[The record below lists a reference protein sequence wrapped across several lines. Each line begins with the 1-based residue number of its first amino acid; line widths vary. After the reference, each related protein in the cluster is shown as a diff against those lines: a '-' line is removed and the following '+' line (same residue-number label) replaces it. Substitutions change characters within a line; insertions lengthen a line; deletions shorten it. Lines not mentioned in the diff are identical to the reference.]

1 MRCNWWRWLWGI
13 IPLLVLSWVAV
24 QAEQGR
30 IEADLRERAKLALA
44 QAGMS
49 WAATTFEGRDAIL
62 EGQAGDDAEPLRAG
76 DLLRGV
82 WGVRVVENRAELL
95 PKVETFA
102 WTARRRGNRIR
113 IMGHVPNRATRKAI
127 LGVAKANFP
136 GFEVVD
142 RMATVRGVPS
152 VDAWLGG
159 VGFALKQ
166 LAALKRGDVH
176 LKDLDMWI
184 AGEAEDV
191 VSYRAVK
198 SALANN
204 LPKGIKLTNDL
215 VTAPV
220 VSPFTWSAQLAEG
233 RFVLAGYVPSEA
245 AQAELLAAAK
255 ASFGTMIIVDQ
266 MQPGHGAPKDWASA
280 AVASVRA
287 LARLQTGSAEMK
299 DAALVVSG
307 LAGDAAAAE
316 AMRAALRDGPAGDHQ
331 AHGSDQGEGAA
342 ASPTAERPSRRHQRL
357 PCRPKGRGGDHAKQ
371 EDSTA
376 ALPAEGKSD
385 PPTLPPA
392 AAPPPAAASPPAI
405 APLPVAAPSQTAS
418 AADLRAK
425 ACEDKL
431 GGLVT
436 TGQIVF
442 DLASA
447 ELDSASFATLDKLAE
462 AAKAC
467 PDMRIEVS
475 GHASSE
481 GSAELNQ
488 QLSVR
493 RARSVV
499 AYLVKAGVE
508 FDATAA
514 GRLRCNPTYRT
525 QRHRREHGKEPAH
538 RILSSAEIAL
548 GKHCGTRGR
557 WTISFT
563 SCSGGCWLRSRS
575 AWRSAGCPAAGRRA
589 TSNRETTAATLARCW
604 DAVSRVEL

>member
-13 IPLLVLSWVAV
+13 VPLLVLSWVAV
-24 QAEQGR
+24 QAEQSR
-30 IEADLRERAKLALA
+30 IEADLRERAKLVLA

-49 WAATTFEGRDAIL
+49 WAATRFEGRDAIL

-95 PKVETFA
+95 PKVETFT

-142 RMATVRGVPS
+142 RMETVRGVPS

-176 LKDLDMWI
+176 FRDLDMWI

-191 VSYRAVK
+191 ASYRAVK
-198 SALANN
+198 SALANSV
-204 LPKGIKLTNDL
+204 PKGIKLTNDM

-245 AQAELLAAAK
+245 ARAELLAAAK
-255 ASFGTMIIVDQ
+255 AGFGSIVIVDQ
-266 MQPGHGAPKDWASA
+266 MQPGDGAPKGWANA
-280 AVASVRA
+280 AAASVRE
-287 LARLQTGSAEMK
+287 LARLQSGSAEMR
-299 DAALVVSG
+299 DATLVVSG

-316 AMRAALRDGPAGDHQ
+316 AMRAALRTALPATIKFT
-331 AHGSDQGEGAA
+331 DQIKAKEPPPPPAPAPEPPAPAVPLPPKGAEATPPAKETIAAVPTEKKTDPPVATPEPAAA
-342 ASPTAERPSRRHQRL
+342 AS
-357 PCRPKGRGGDHAKQ
+357 
-371 EDSTA
+371 
-376 ALPAEGKSD
+376 
-385 PPTLPPA
+385 A
-392 AAPPPAAASPPAI
+392 AAPPTAAASPP
-405 APLPVAAPSQTAS
+405 PAAPSQTAS

-431 GGLVT
+431 EGLVT
-436 TGQIVF
+436 SGRIVF
-442 DLASA
+442 ELASA
-447 ELDSASFATLDKLAE
+447 ELDSASFTTLDRLAE
-462 AAKAC
+462 AAKTC

-493 RARSVV
+493 RAQSVV
-499 AYLVKAGVE
+499 AYLAKAGVE
-508 FDATAA
+508 STRLQPVGYGATRPIAPNDTDENMA
-514 GRLRCNPTYRT
+514 KN
-525 QRHRREHGKEPAH
+525 RRIE
-538 RILSSAEIAL
+538 
-548 GKHCGTRGR
+548 
-557 WTISFT
+557 FT
-563 SCSGGCWLRSRS
+563 VR
-575 AWRSAGCPAAGRRA
+575 PK
-589 TSNRETTAATLARCW
+589 
-604 DAVSRVEL
+604 

>member
-13 IPLLVLSWVAV
+13 VPLLVLSWVAV

-30 IEADLRERAKLALA
+30 IEADLRERAKLALT

-49 WAATTFEGRDAIL
+49 WAATRFEGRDAVL

-95 PKVETFA
+95 PKVAIFT

-142 RMATVRGVPS
+142 RMETVRGVPS
-152 VDAWLGG
+152 IDAWLGG

-191 VSYRAVK
+191 ASYRAVK
-198 SALANN
+198 SALVNS
-204 LPKGIKLTNDL
+204 LPQGIKLTNDM
-215 VTAPV
+215 VTAPM

-245 AQAELLAAAK
+245 ARAELLAAAK
-255 ASFGTMIIVDQ
+255 AGFGSIVIVDQ
-266 MQPGHGAPKDWASA
+266 MQPGDGAPKGWANA
-280 AVASVRA
+280 AAASVRE
-287 LARLQTGSAEMK
+287 LARLQSGSAEMR

-307 LAGDAAAAE
+307 MAGDAAAVE
-316 AMRAALRDGPAGDHQ
+316 AMRAALR
-331 AHGSDQGEGAA
+331 
-342 ASPTAERPSRRHQRL
+342 T
-357 PCRPKGRGGDHAKQ
+357 
-371 EDSTA
+371 
-376 ALPAEGKSD
+376 ALPATIKFTDQIKAKE
-385 PPTLPPA
+385 PPPPPA
-392 AAPPPAAASPPAI
+392 PAPEPAAPPAPLPPPKGAEANPPAKETVAAVPTEKKTDPPATAPAPAAASPPAT
-405 APLPVAAPSQTAS
+405 ASPAAAASPPVAAPSQTAS

-431 GGLVT
+431 EGLVT
-436 TGQIVF
+436 TGRIVF
-442 DLASA
+442 ELASA
-447 ELDSASFATLDKLAE
+447 ELDSASFATLDKLVE
-462 AAKAC
+462 AAKTC

-493 RARSVV
+493 RAQSVV
-499 AYLVKAGVE
+499 AYLAKAGVE
-508 FDATAA
+508 STRLQPVGYGATRPIAPNDTDENMA
-514 GRLRCNPTYRT
+514 KN
-525 QRHRREHGKEPAH
+525 RRIE
-538 RILSSAEIAL
+538 
-548 GKHCGTRGR
+548 
-557 WTISFT
+557 FT
-563 SCSGGCWLRSRS
+563 VR
-575 AWRSAGCPAAGRRA
+575 PK
-589 TSNRETTAATLARCW
+589 
-604 DAVSRVEL
+604 

>member
-13 IPLLVLSWVAV
+13 VPLLVLSWVAV

-49 WAATTFEGRDAIL
+49 WAATKFEGRDAIL

-95 PKVETFA
+95 PKVDDFT

-142 RMATVRGVPS
+142 RMETVRGVPS

-191 VSYRAVK
+191 ASYRAVK

-220 VSPFTWSAQLAEG
+220 VSPFTWSAQLADG
-233 RFVLAGYVPSEA
+233 RLVLSGYVPSEA
-245 AQAELLAAAK
+245 ARAELLAAAK
-255 ASFGTMIIVDQ
+255 AGFGSMVIVDQ
-266 MQPGHGAPKDWASA
+266 MQPGDGAPKGWASA
-280 AVASVRA
+280 AVASVRE
-287 LARLQTGSAEMK
+287 LARLQSGSAEMK

-316 AMRAALRDGPAGDHQ
+316 AMRAALR
-331 AHGSDQGEGAA
+331 
-342 ASPTAERPSRRHQRL
+342 T
-357 PCRPKGRGGDHAKQ
+357 
-371 EDSTA
+371 
-376 ALPAEGKSD
+376 ALPATIKFTDQIKAKE
-385 PPTLPPA
+385 PPPP
-392 AAPPPAAASPPAI
+392 PPPAPEPAAPA
-405 APLPVAAPSQTAS
+405 APLPPKGAEATPPSKRNGCGGAAGKKTDPPARLQHLPQLHRPRQLHRPLRLHLPPQLHRRPPAQPICGPRPARTSWKAWSRPARSSSSSPAPSSTAR
-418 AADLRAK
+418 ALR
-425 ACEDKL
+425 
-431 GGLVT
+431 
-436 TGQIVF
+436 
-442 DLASA
+442 
-447 ELDSASFATLDKLAE
+447 
-462 AAKAC
+462 
-467 PDMRIEVS
+467 
-475 GHASSE
+475 
-481 GSAELNQ
+481 
-488 QLSVR
+488 
-493 RARSVV
+493 RSTSWPRPPRP
-499 AYLVKAGVE
+499 A
-508 FDATAA
+508 
-514 GRLRCNPTYRT
+514 PTC
-525 QRHRREHGKEPAH
+525 A
-538 RILSSAEIAL
+538 
-548 GKHCGTRGR
+548 
-557 WTISFT
+557 
-563 SCSGGCWLRSRS
+563 SRS
-575 AWRSAGCPAAGRRA
+575 AATPAPKAAPRSISSSRSG
-589 TSNRETTAATLARCW
+589 ARNPW
-604 DAVSRVEL
+604 

>member
-24 QAEQGR
+24 QAEQSR
-30 IEADLRERAKLALA
+30 IEADLRGRAKLALA

-49 WAATTFEGRDAIL
+49 WAATKFEGRDAIL

-95 PKVETFA
+95 PKVETFT

-142 RMATVRGVPS
+142 RMETVRGVPS

-159 VGFALKQ
+159 VGFGLRQ

-191 VSYRAVK
+191 TSYRAVR

-204 LPKGIKLTNDL
+204 LPKGIKLTNDM

-220 VSPFTWSAQLAEG
+220 VSPFTWSAQLADG
-233 RFVLAGYVPSEA
+233 RLVLAGYVPSEA

-255 ASFGTMIIVDQ
+255 AGFGSMIIVDQ
-266 MQPGHGAPKDWASA
+266 MQPGDGAPKGWANA
-280 AVASVRA
+280 AVASVRE
-287 LARLQTGSAEMK
+287 LARLQSGSVEMK
-299 DAALVVSG
+299 DAALVISG

-316 AMRAALRDGPAGDHQ
+316 AMRAALRTSLPATIKFT
-331 AHGSDQGEGAA
+331 DQIKAKEPPPTPPPAPEPAA
-342 ASPTAERPSRRHQRL
+342 PAAPP
-357 PCRPKGRGGDHAKQ
+357 PPKGAEATTPSKP
-371 EDSTA
+371 ETIA
-376 ALPAEGKSD
+376 ALPAEGKTD
-385 PPTLPPA
+385 PP
-392 AAPPPAAASPPAI
+392 APPLAPTPPSAVVPPPVAASPPL
-405 APLPVAAPSQTAS
+405 APPPVAAPTQTAS

-499 AYLVKAGVE
+499 AYLVRAGVDSTQLQPVGYGATRPIAPNDTGENMAKNRRIE
-508 FDATAA
+508 FSV
-514 GRLRCNPTYRT
+514 RP
-525 QRHRREHGKEPAH
+525 K
-538 RILSSAEIAL
+538 
-548 GKHCGTRGR
+548 
-557 WTISFT
+557 
-563 SCSGGCWLRSRS
+563 
-575 AWRSAGCPAAGRRA
+575 
-589 TSNRETTAATLARCW
+589 
-604 DAVSRVEL
+604 

>member
-13 IPLLVLSWVAV
+13 VPLLVLSWVAV
-24 QAEQGR
+24 QAEQSR

-49 WAATTFEGRDAIL
+49 WAATKFEGRDATL

-95 PKVETFA
+95 PKVETFI

-113 IMGHVPNRATRKAI
+113 IMGHVPNRATRRAI
-127 LGVAKANFP
+127 VGVAKANFP

-152 VDAWLGG
+152 VDTWLGG
-159 VGFALKQ
+159 VGFGLKQ

-191 VSYRAVK
+191 ASYRAVK

-220 VSPFTWSAQLAEG
+220 VSPFTWSAQLADG
-233 RFVLAGYVPSEA
+233 RLVLAGYVPSEA
-245 AQAELLAAAK
+245 ARAELLATAK
-255 ASFGTMIIVDQ
+255 AGFGSMIIVDQ
-266 MQPGHGAPKDWASA
+266 MQPGDGAPKGWANA
-280 AVASVRA
+280 AVASVRE
-287 LARLQTGSAEMK
+287 LARLQSGSAEMK

-307 LAGDAAAAE
+307 LAGDPAAAE
-316 AMRAALRDGPAGDHQ
+316 AMRAALRTALPATIKFT
-331 AHGSDQGEGAA
+331 DQIKAKEPPPPPPAPEPAA
-342 ASPTAERPSRRHQRL
+342 PTAPL
-357 PCRPKGRGGDHAKQ
+357 PPKGAEATTPGKS
-371 EDSTA
+371 ESIA
-376 ALPAEGKSD
+376 ALPAEGKTD
-385 PPTLPPA
+385 PAAPPATPTLPPA
-392 AAPPPAAASPPAI
+392 VAPPPVAASPPIAPPPAAAPT
-405 APLPVAAPSQTAS
+405 QTAS

-425 ACEDKL
+425 ACENKL

-442 DLASA
+442 NFASA
-447 ELDSASFATLDKLAE
+447 ELDSASFATLDRLAE

-481 GSAELNQ
+481 GSAESNQ

-493 RARSVV
+493 RAQSVV

-508 FDATAA
+508 STRLQPVGYGATRPVAPNDTDENMA
-514 GRLRCNPTYRT
+514 KN
-525 QRHRREHGKEPAH
+525 RRIE
-538 RILSSAEIAL
+538 
-548 GKHCGTRGR
+548 
-557 WTISFT
+557 FT
-563 SCSGGCWLRSRS
+563 VR
-575 AWRSAGCPAAGRRA
+575 PK
-589 TSNRETTAATLARCW
+589 
-604 DAVSRVEL
+604 

>member
-49 WAATTFEGRDAIL
+49 WAATTFEGRDATL

-191 VSYRAVK
+191 ASYRAVK

-220 VSPFTWSAQLAEG
+220 VSPFTWSAQLADG
-233 RFVLAGYVPSEA
+233 RLVLAGYVPSEA

-266 MQPGHGAPKDWASA
+266 MQPGDGAPKDWASA

-316 AMRAALRDGPAGDHQ
+316 AMRDGVAHGPAGDHQ

-342 ASPTAERPSRRHQRL
+342 ASPTAGARAGGTSGSAAAQ
-357 PCRPKGRGGDHAKQ
+357 GSGGDHAEQ
-371 EDSTA
+371 GGNGRGA
-376 ALPAEGKSD
+376 ACRRQD
-385 PPTLPPA
+385 RPA
-392 AAPPPAAASPPAI
+392 ATARRLHHRPQLHR
-405 APLPVAAPSQTAS
+405 LP
-418 AADLRAK
+418 
-425 ACEDKL
+425 
-431 GGLVT
+431 
-436 TGQIVF
+436 
-442 DLASA
+442 
-447 ELDSASFATLDKLAE
+447 
-462 AAKAC
+462 
-467 PDMRIEVS
+467 
-475 GHASSE
+475 
-481 GSAELNQ
+481 
-488 QLSVR
+488 
-493 RARSVV
+493 
-499 AYLVKAGVE
+499 
-508 FDATAA
+508 
-514 GRLRCNPTYRT
+514 
-525 QRHRREHGKEPAH
+525 
-538 RILSSAEIAL
+538 
-548 GKHCGTRGR
+548 
-557 WTISFT
+557 
-563 SCSGGCWLRSRS
+563 
-575 AWRSAGCPAAGRRA
+575 
-589 TSNRETTAATLARCW
+589 
-604 DAVSRVEL
+604 